1 LHANNVVIYIIYM
14 AGFGEKRGTKSK
26 RDEYEQQFIENPA
39 NEELLRLIESS
50 KPEPKKTRKYDPR
63 VSTSFT
69 TRAEAQAIDTYKK
82 PDWLGEDED
91 MDSYIASTPLLK
103 ESKRSYIDRPQLLD
117 RDPTEILS
125 VAIDKLGNIAAG
137 CYSGA
142 IYYIKTDRTIH
153 ILDAHRAGDR
163 SVGIQTVAFSEDGRY
178 IFAGGYDRI
187 IRIWDANN
195 QRLIKTINNISIHG
209 YIYTI
214 AVHPERYNGRFISGY
229 ADGTIQVWDGLTIE
243 TIDLHRTL
251 RHSEPANQGERPRNM
266 SVRCI
271 VFSPIGK
278 AFAST
283 GADGR
288 IKIWDSESLE
298 LVRTIQ
304 APEVEHSF
312 QIGTNSISYAGE
324 SHIISGGINGVVYV
338 WNTADGSLLRTIGAN
353 NSMPV
358 TSIAVSL
365 QERIFVV
372 SRDGWGNGTYLYNI
386 DTGKHIQ
393 SLNVGLPAKSVAI
406 GLDGKI
412 VTGGTGGFL
421 IEWLNTRG
429 EYAQAQVVALTE
441 GAEKSD
447 ELNYDS
453 VMKAR
458 GSSLES
464 SAAAA
469 MPPPPPSKSSAASH
483 QVGNDKNFKVDKNFK
498 KTLTEFSK
506 LNPHAQM
513 EVNSYFGGKRTKRN
527 RKKSRKSKQK
537 RTTKRR

>member
-1 LHANNVVIYIIYM
+1 MLYM
-14 AGFGEKRGTKSK
+14 ASFEEKREKRGTKSK
-26 RDEYEQQFIENPA
+26 RDEYEQQFKENPA
-39 NEELLRLIESS
+39 NKQLISIIETS
-50 KPEPKKTRKYDPR
+50 KPEPKKIRKFDPR
-63 VSTSFT
+63 VSTWFT
-69 TRAEAQAIDTYKK
+69 TRAEAKRMDTYKK

-91 MDSYIASTPLLK
+91 TGSYIASTPLLK
-103 ESKRSYIDRPQLLD
+103 ESERSYIDRLQLSH

-125 VAIDKLGNIAAG
+125 VAIDKLGNIIAG
-137 CYSGA
+137 CNSGA
-142 IYYIKTDRTIH
+142 IYYIETDRTIH

-163 SVGIQTVAFSEDGRY
+163 SVGIQTVAFSEDGQY
-178 IFAGGYDRI
+178 IFSGGYDGI

-195 QRLIKTINNISIHG
+195 QELIKTINISIHG

-214 AVHPERYNGRFISGY
+214 AVHPEPRNGRFISGCE
-229 ADGTIQVWDGLTIE
+229 DGSIQVWDGLTIA

-251 RHSEPANQGERPRNM
+251 MHSELPNQGELPRNM

-288 IKIWDSESLE
+288 IIKIWNSESLA

-304 APEVEHSF
+304 APEVEH
-312 QIGTNSISYAGE
+312 IGTNSISYAGE

-338 WNTADGSLLRTIGAN
+338 WNTADGSLLRTIGLN

-358 TSIAVSL
+358 TGIAVSL
-365 QERIFVV
+365 QHRIFVV
-372 SRDGWGNGTYLYNI
+372 SRDGWGNGTYVYNI

-393 SLNVGLPAKSVAI
+393 SLDVGLPAKSVVI
-406 GLDGKI
+406 GRDGKI
-412 VTGGTGGFL
+412 ITGGTGGFL
-421 IEWLNTRG
+421 IEWLNTTG

-447 ELNYDS
+447 ELYYDS

-458 GSSLES
+458 GPSLES
-464 SAAAA
+464 SA
-469 MPPPPPSKSSAASH
+469 MPPPPPLESSAARRP
-483 QVGNDKNFKVDKNFK
+483 VAVDKNFKVDKNLK
-498 KTLTEFSK
+498 KTLGEFSK
-506 LNPHAQM
+506 LDPHAKM
-513 EVNSYFGGKRTKRN
+513 EVYSYFGGKRTKRN
-527 RKKSRKSKQK
+527 RKKSRKNKQK

>member
-1 LHANNVVIYIIYM
+1 M
-14 AGFGEKRGTKSK
+14 AGFGEKRK
-26 RDEYEQQFIENPA
+26 RDEKYEEAFLTNPA
-39 NEELLRLIESS
+39 NKKLLALIESS
-50 KPEPKKTRKYDPR
+50 KLEPKELRTFYPRK
-63 VSTSFT
+63 STWFT

-82 PDWLGEDED
+82 QDWLGEDED

-103 ESKRSYIDRPQLLD
+103 ESKRSYIDRPQLSH
-117 RDPTEILS
+117 RDPTAILS

-153 ILDAHRAGDR
+153 ILDAHMAGAR

-178 IFAGGYDRI
+178 IFAGGYDKI
-187 IRIWDANN
+187 IRIWDTNN
-195 QRLIKTINNISIHG
+195 QGLIKTIDNISIHG

-214 AVHPERYNGRFISGY
+214 AVHPERYNGRFISGTEY
-229 ADGTIQVWDGLTIE
+229 GAIQVWDGLTIA

-251 RHSEPANQGERPRNM
+251 MHSEPPNQGERPRNM

-271 VFSPIGK
+271 VFSPSGK

-288 IKIWDSESLE
+288 IKIWDSESLA

-338 WNTADGSLLRTIGAN
+338 WDTADGSLLRTIGVN

-365 QERIFVV
+365 QHRIFVV
-372 SRDGWGNGTYLYNI
+372 SHDGWGNGTYLYNI

-393 SLNVGLPAKSVAI
+393 SLDVGLSAKSVAI
-406 GLDGKI
+406 GRDGKI

-447 ELNYDS
+447 KLNYDS

-458 GSSLES
+458 GPSLES
-464 SAAAA
+464 SAAAS
-469 MPPPPPSKSSAASH
+469 MPPPPPPKSSAAASMLPPPPPKSSAATRP
-483 QVGNDKNFKVDKNFK
+483 VAVDEKLKIILEKFP
-498 KTLTEFSK
+498 TLPPNVKDEIIS
-506 LNPHAQM
+506 N
-513 EVNSYFGGKRTKRN
+513 FGGKRTKRN
-527 RKKSRKSKQK
+527 RKKSRKNKQK
-537 RTTKRR
+537 RTKKRR